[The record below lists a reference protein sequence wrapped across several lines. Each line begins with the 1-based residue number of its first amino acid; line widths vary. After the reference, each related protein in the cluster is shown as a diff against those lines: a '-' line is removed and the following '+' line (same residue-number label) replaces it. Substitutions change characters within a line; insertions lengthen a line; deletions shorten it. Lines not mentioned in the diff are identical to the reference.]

1 MARTAEIDYGD
12 IQAVVRFGHG
22 KLTEA
27 CFLLLEIQD
36 SDAARAWLRTAPVTS
51 AVATEPPPERALQ
64 VAFTSA
70 GLREAGRARRDH
82 RAVL

>member
-1 MARTAEIDYGD
+1 MAGPTVSMERAAVMANAAEIDYGD

-36 SDAARAWLRTAPVTS
+36 SDAARAWLRT
-51 AVATEPPPERALQ
+51 
-64 VAFTSA
+64 
-70 GLREAGRARRDH
+70 H
-82 RAVL
+82 R